1 MKVVQVLP
9 ALEGGGVEQGTLEV
23 ARALTAAGHE
33 SLVVSKGG
41 RLVAE
46 LERGGSRHVAWD
58 IGRKHPSTVLAAC
71 RFRRWLAE
79 QRPEILHARSR
90 LPAWVCW
97 LAWRGMPE
105 TARPR
110 FVTTVHGL
118 YSVSRYS
125 GIMTRGERVIVVS
138 DTARQYVE
146 TNYPHADMAKV
157 VRIFRGVDRRRFG
170 RGFRPGEDWLAKWRR
185 DFPAC
190 DGKAL
195 VVLPGRL
202 TRLKGHH
209 DFIDVIER
217 LREKHPDIAGV
228 VVGGIDPRHRSYAS
242 ELRARGKGI
251 VFTGHRSDLR
261 DIMAVSTAVLS
272 LSQKPESFGRTVL
285 EALSLGVPV
294 VGYEHGGV
302 GEILGLIYPGGRVA
316 VGDAGAV
323 ADRLD
328 AILGDPAAAK
338 RAVRGHD
345 FDVQR
350 MCRETL
356 ALYGE
361 LAGHRRTA
369 NRGATGDGS

>member
-23 ARALTAAGHE
+23 AEALTAAGHE

-41 RLVAE
+41 RLVDE
-46 LERGGSRHVAWD
+46 LERAGSRHVAWD
-58 IGRKHPSTVLAAC
+58 LGRKHPSTVLAAR
-71 RFRRWLAE
+71 RFRHWLAE
-79 QRPEILHARSR
+79 ERPAVLHARSR

-97 LAWRGMPE
+97 LAWRGLPVV
-105 TARPR
+105 ARPR

-125 GIMTRGERVIVVS
+125 AIMTRGERVIVVS

-146 TNYPHADMAKV
+146 SNYPETDMARV
-157 VRIFRGVDRRRFG
+157 ERIFRGVDRTRFG
-170 RGFRPGEDWLAKWRR
+170 RGFRPGEDWLAKWRS

-217 LREKHPDIAGV
+217 LRPRHPDITGV
-228 VVGGIDPRHRSYAS
+228 VVGGIDPRHRSYAN
-242 ELRARGKGI
+242 ELRARGKDI

-261 DIMAVSTAVLS
+261 EIMASSTAVLS

-294 VGYEHGGV
+294 VGYQHGGV
-302 GEILGLIYPGGRVA
+302 GEILGHVYPGGRVT
-316 VGDAGAV
+316 VGDTGAV
-323 ADRLD
+323 ADRLA
-328 AILGDPAAAK
+328 AILDDPAAAK
-338 RAVRGHD
+338 RAIRDHD
-345 FDVQR
+345 FDVHR

-356 ALYGE
+356 ALYGQ
-361 LAGHRRTA
+361 LAEQQRSA
-369 NRGATGDGS
+369 NPGASGEG

>member
-1 MKVVQVLP
+1 TP
-9 ALEGGGVEQGTLEV
+9 
-23 ARALTAAGHE
+23 
-33 SLVVSKGG
+33 
-41 RLVAE
+41 
-46 LERGGSRHVAWD
+46 
-58 IGRKHPSTVLAAC
+58 LAVR
-71 RFRRWLAE
+71 RFRRWLAGE
-79 QRPEILHARSR
+79 RPAILHARSR

-105 TARPR
+105 VGRPR

-125 GIMTRGERVIVVS
+125 AIMTRGERVIVVS

-146 TNYPHADMAKV
+146 ANYPDADVGKV
-157 VRIFRGVDRRRFG
+157 ERIFRGVDRTRLR
-170 RGFRPGEDWLAKWRR
+170 RGFRPGEDWLAKWRS

-195 VVLPGRL
+195 VLRPGRL

-217 LREKHPDIAGV
+217 LRPHHPHIAGV
-228 VVGGIDPRHRSYAS
+228 VVGGIDPRHRPYAN
-242 ELRARGKGI
+242 ELRERGKGI

-261 DIMAVSTAVLS
+261 EIMAISTAVLS

-294 VGYEHGGV
+294 VGYQHGGV
-302 GEILGLIYPGGRVA
+302 GEILGHVYPGGRVP
-316 VGDAGAV
+316 VGDTGAV
-323 ADRLD
+323 ADRL
-328 AILGDPAAAK
+328 ATILDDPGSAR
-338 RAVRGHD
+338 RAVRDHD
-345 FDVQR
+345 FDVDR

-361 LAGHRRTA
+361 LAAERCS
-369 NRGATGDGS
+369 ATGNEP

>member
-23 ARALTAAGHE
+23 AQALVAAGHE
-33 SLVVSKGG
+33 SVVVSNGG
-41 RLVAE
+41 RLVDE

-58 IGRKHPSTVLAAC
+58 IGRKHPSTVLAVR

-79 QRPEILHARSR
+79 QRPAILHARSR
-90 LPAWVCW
+90 LPAWVCF

-138 DTARQYVE
+138 DTTRQYVE
-146 TNYPHADMAKV
+146 ANYPHADMARV
-157 VRIFRGVDRRRFG
+157 ERIFRGVDQTRFG
-170 RGFRPGEDWLAKWRR
+170 RGFSPGEDWLAKWRS

-190 DGKAL
+190 DGRAL

-217 LREKHPDIAGV
+217 LRPQHPDIAGV
-228 VVGGIDPRHRSYAS
+228 VVGGIDPRHRSYSS
-242 ELRARGKGI
+242 ELRARGKDI

-261 DIMAVSTAVLS
+261 EIMAVSTAVLS

-302 GEILGLIYPGGRVA
+302 GEILGHIYPGGRVS
-316 VGDAGAV
+316 VGDTGAV
-323 ADRLD
+323 ADRLA

-338 RAVRGHD
+338 RTVRDHD

-361 LAGHRRTA
+361 LAGKPSA
-369 NRGATGDGS
+369 NRGTSGDG